1 MLTGYLSGVKLH
13 QENQR
18 GLKKM
23 TNKTNYHRNDLI
35 DLIREQYKDDYPTMS
50 GSLIGTLSSVLI
62 QVEVEDP
69 ELFQEIMAFEMD
81 TQELMKSVH
90 HQKRGNVTY
99 TYKENNND

>member
-69 ELFQEIMAFEMD
+69 ELFQEIMEFEMETRERIREVLAED
-81 TQELMKSVH
+81 YGL
-90 HQKRGNVTY
+90 TY
-99 TYKENNND
+99 TKP

>member
-1 MLTGYLSGVKLH
+1 LLTGYLSGVKLH

-69 ELFQEIMAFEMD
+69 ELFQEVMGFEMR
-81 TQELMKSVH
+81 TQKSI
-90 HQKRGNVTY
+90 
-99 TYKENNND
+99 KENKND

>member
-1 MLTGYLSGVKLH
+1 MAD
-13 QENQR
+13 
-18 GLKKM
+18 
-23 TNKTNYHRNDLI
+23 KTNYHRNDLI

-69 ELFQEIMAFEMD
+69 ELFQEIMEFEMA

-90 HQKRGNVTY
+90 HQKRGNVNY
-99 TYKENNND
+99 TYKENNNAY

>member
-69 ELFQEIMAFEMD
+69 ELFQEVMGFEMR
-81 TQELMKSVH
+81 TQKSI
-90 HQKRGNVTY
+90 
-99 TYKENNND
+99 KENKND

>member
-23 TNKTNYHRNDLI
+23 TDKTNYHRNDLI

-69 ELFQEIMAFEMD
+69 ELFQEVMGFEMR
-81 TQELMKSVH
+81 TQKSI
-90 HQKRGNVTY
+90 
-99 TYKENNND
+99 KENKND